1 MGMTKRVNLPKDI
14 FRPLSKCICE
24 GQDGIIEQRL
34 IGKKYRI
41 KNKGEKDK
49 EQRIKECF
57 NIKNTDKR

>member
-1 MGMTKRVNLPKDI
+1 MDMTKRVNLPKDI

-41 KNKGEKDK
+41 KNKGKK
-49 EQRIKECF
+49 
-57 NIKNTDKR
+57 IKNRE